1 MSGTNPVFLVRKAKK
16 QSGQKDAVLWCS
28 DDFEAVNATLDY
40 LLIKTGAKLKDY
52 FKAVA
57 TNFPVV
63 NELPPEGELS
73 LTFCD
78 YYQLGKDNMTWTQIP
93 GVNLPSSEAAVAAR
107 QHIVDGV
114 DTETGEV
121 LEDHT
126 ETFGNE
132 KVEPDNF
139 RPLSRLR
146 LPQRLI
152 AHLINDK
159 EEKEITEAR
168 HIEIGQIELDENN
181 VFVQN
186 LLLAVSKVPAIKDLS
201 AHGEWQLMKAFK
213 KAFTPEQ
220 QYVADSFEKFITEW
234 IDGKNPQ
241 LISDVKTHVPD
252 TPELTVV
259 ATMPLRHRVL
269 AQYIG
274 DGEYLYHVDA
284 EQKKEILRLE
294 MDTDNSYVQNLLLAA
309 ENVEAFKKA
318 VEHDI
323 HKSVNAVKTVFP
335 VDGKIPE
342 LATVIQFLKTWF
354 DTEHTDRGLLV
365 KEWAKGNR
373 ASTIQRTESGT
384 NAGGGNKTDRHP
396 DVKHNFDVLDIE
408 IALATLPMEFNIYE
422 LPGSVYRRAKE
433 IVKKKESPFKEWSAA
448 LRATPG
454 ILDYSRAAIFALIRG
469 TSSELVKFPG
479 RLRAYINAS
488 LTESNHEKP
497 TAETL
502 AAARHTPEKDAVE
515 EASRQMAA
523 ERGEYVEGISDPTD
537 PKWVKTE
544 TSQSTSEPEPI
555 KNVGGGIFDVT
566 ALIQGSS
573 THGTKTDPETTS
585 NVQVQEADSD
595 EKQAGDAVQA
605 GEGDL
610 GTGEEAVTVE
620 KLEENQNQ
628 DETSQSE
635 PEAQQNVPDSPQEE
649 PEAAV
654 TWPEYFEPGRYEG
667 IPNEVYHAANGISST
682 QVKDARISL
691 MFYHGCHVAKT
702 ISRQDNPAFVF
713 GRATHSFVL
722 EPEQFSKDY
731 ALPEKMPEG
740 VVSTTGDMVALIK
753 EYNATL
759 PALMTPEELK
769 AWIEE
774 YNSNLTPPLSLSAG
788 ANEIANSYMS
798 LPEEF
803 QRIPDGAKPT
813 ATAMKACIKEYNS
826 SLEPMLKTSGTRDL
840 LLDQIATVAP
850 EFAEQERAKFI
861 PYNVSGTKE
870 QLTEI
875 VRAIFPD
882 VVFAD
887 DWHKQ
892 QQAANAGK
900 ETISHEMYELIKNI
914 NDALQANN
922 DASRLLNHP
931 ARQSEV
937 SYFGFDE
944 ETGLEVRV
952 RPDIEIRLPYE
963 SICAD
968 LKTVSLG
975 YVRQDKL
982 KDRLH
987 REIIDRDYH
996 LSAAMYCDIAGLD
1009 KFTWIFVNKDPGYHW
1024 VAVVDASPMLLELG
1038 RKEYRRALRQ
1048 IEEAM
1053 ETGYWPAPITQTYTD
1068 ELNDYDTRRLEA
1080 LDAE

>member
-16 QSGQKDAVLWCS
+16 SSGQKDAVLWCS
-28 DDFEAVNATLDY
+28 DDFEAANATLDY
-40 LLIKTGAKLKDY
+40 LLIKSGAKLKDY

-63 NELPPEGELS
+63 NELPPEGEIS
-73 LTFCD
+73 FTFTN
-78 YYQLGKDNMTWTQIP
+78 YYRLGEDGMTWEQIP
-93 GVNLPSSEAAVAAR
+93 GVTLPSSEAAAVAR

-126 ETFGNE
+126 ENFGNE
-132 KVEPDNF
+132 SN
-139 RPLSRLR
+139 S
-146 LPQRLI
+146 
-152 AHLINDK
+152 
-159 EEKEITEAR
+159 
-168 HIEIGQIELDENN
+168 
-181 VFVQN
+181 
-186 LLLAVSKVPAIKDLS
+186 PAQ
-201 AHGEWQLMKAFK
+201 ATAP
-213 KAFTPEQ
+213 A
-220 QYVADSFEKFITEW
+220 
-234 IDGKNPQ
+234 
-241 LISDVKTHVPD
+241 
-252 TPELTVV
+252 PELTVV

-274 DGEYLYHVDA
+274 EGEYLYHVDA
-284 EQKKEILRLE
+284 SQKKEILRLE

-318 VEHDI
+318 IEHDI
-323 HKSVNAVKTVFP
+323 HKIVNAVKKVFP
-335 VDGKIPE
+335 VDGKTPE

-354 DTEHTDRGLLV
+354 ETEHIDRGLLV

-373 ASTIQRTESGT
+373 VSAIQRTESGA
-384 NAGGGNKTDRHP
+384 NAGGGNKTDRNP
-396 DVKHNFDVLDIE
+396 DYEHTLDTLDVE
-408 IALATLPMEFNIYE
+408 IAMATLPMDFNIYE

-454 ILDYSRAAIFALIRG
+454 ILDYSRAAIFALIR
-469 TSSELVKFPG
+469 SAHPEFYHYPG
-479 RLRAYINAS
+479 RLQGYINAN
-488 LTESNHEKP
+488 LTETDHETP
-497 TAETL
+497 TEEALT
-502 AAARHTPEKDAVE
+502 AARHTPEKDAVE
-515 EASRQMAA
+515 EANRQLAA
-523 ERGEYVEGISDPTD
+523 ARGEYVEGISDPND
-537 PKWVKTE
+537 PKWVKTG
-544 TSQSTSEPEPI
+544 TSQPTTEPELV
-555 KNVGGGIFDVT
+555 KNVGNGIFDVS
-566 ALIQGSS
+566 ALMQNSS
-573 THGTKTDPETTS
+573 THGTETNPEITS
-585 NVQVQEADSD
+585 NVQVQKADSD

-610 GTGEEAVTVE
+610 GTGKEAVTVE
-620 KLEENQNQ
+620 NQNQ
-628 DETSQSE
+628 AETHQNNDSVSQSE
-635 PEAQQNVPDSPQEE
+635 PEAQQNVPESQQEE
-649 PEAAV
+649 PEAA
-654 TWPEYFEPGRYEG
+654 WPEYFEPGRYEG
-667 IPNEVYHAANGISST
+667 VPNEVYHAANGISST
-682 QVKDARISL
+682 QVKDARVSL
-691 MFYHGCHVAKT
+691 MYYEGLHVSKT
-702 ISRQDNPAFVF
+702 ISRQDNPAFIF

-722 EPEQFSKDY
+722 EPGKFSENY
-731 ALPEKMPEG
+731 ALPEKMPED
-740 VVSTTGDMVALIK
+740 VVSTAGDMVALIK
-753 EYNATL
+753 EYNANL

-774 YNSNLTPPLSLSAG
+774 YNSNLTPPLPLNASAD
-788 ANEIANSYMS
+788 EIANSYMS

-803 QRIPDGAKPT
+803 QRIPDEAKPT

-826 SLEPMLKTSGTRDL
+826 SLEPMLKTSGTRDQ

-861 PYNVSGTKE
+861 PYNISGTKE
-870 QLTEI
+870 QLAEI
-875 VRAIFPD
+875 VRAICPD

-892 QQAANAGK
+892 QEAANAGK
-900 ETISHEMYELIKNI
+900 EMISNEMYGLIKNI
-914 NDALQANN
+914 NDALQANK

-937 SYFGFDE
+937 SYFGLDE

-1024 VAVVDASPMLLELG
+1024 VVVVDASPMLLELG

-1053 ETGYWPAPITQTYTD
+1053 ETGYWPAPITETYTD

-1080 LDAE
+1080 LGAE